1 MSYAVLAELPPVYG
15 LFCAVSGPLVYTFLG
30 SSRHISIGPVALVS
44 LSLPRVYDVLYPD
57 LLSLPEEEA
66 SAVRVHAALSIAF
79 VSGVV
84 LSALGLFRL
93 GLIAH
98 LIPPAVMVGFTN
110 AAALAIG
117 VSQIKEV
124 LGLQGVPRFDYT
136 WQSGWYVL
144 RHLGDGQAAS
154 AGVGLGCIVFLLAA
168 KQLRKRFMQRAPPA
182 GTGVPRRFLS
192 VLKALYPLLSLVL
205 VIVTSLVARLL
216 LSRGVEIIIV
226 KDVPAGLPS
235 PAAPRLD
242 RFWTIVEHSLG
253 VVLVAFMEVG
263 TIFPSYPAPRPLS
276 LTPDD
281 ALFPSLFSQAY
292 AVAKKYALQEGYY
305 LNVNRELLSLGA
317 ANLGASFFSS
327 YPVSGSFSRSAVS
340 YSAGTQTQLANA
352 ISAVCV
358 MMVLSFFAQFFYYL
372 PRATLGAII
381 EVALL
386 NLLDFES
393 MRREYRRSK
402 LDAIVAFVTF
412 SITLAFDTEL
422 GLLGGISAS
431 ALLVYWMPR
440 GGAFITRLYVRPR
453 FRRHDKCSICVID
466 LPRLLLSPT
475 WAQRRL
481 TDYLKSARRS
491 GGAAGMLVILSWHE
505 KWKDEEKS
513 GRDDK
518 VSWEARRRN
527 GQMDEHRVQ
536 AMIQRAMEAADAAG
550 VPREMTTIVGLPL
563 PGKSCQS
570 ADLSLLVT
578 EGQRKVAEN
587 VWRRASSISLLA
599 AYGEELMTDLLTR

>member
-1 MSYAVLAELPPVYG
+1 
-15 LFCAVSGPLVYTFLG
+15 
-30 SSRHISIGPVALVS
+30 
-44 LSLPRVYDVLYPD
+44 
-57 LLSLPEEEA
+57 
-66 SAVRVHAALSIAF
+66 
-79 VSGVV
+79 
-84 LSALGLFRL
+84 
-93 GLIAH
+93 
-98 LIPPAVMVGFTN
+98 
-110 AAALAIG
+110 
-117 VSQIKEV
+117 
-124 LGLQGVPRFDYT
+124 
-136 WQSGWYVL
+136 
-144 RHLGDGQAAS
+144 
-154 AGVGLGCIVFLLAA
+154 
-168 KQLRKRFMQRAPPA
+168 
-182 GTGVPRRFLS
+182 
-192 VLKALYPLLSLVL
+192 
-205 VIVTSLVARLL
+205 
-216 LSRGVEIIIV
+216 
-226 KDVPAGLPS
+226 
-235 PAAPRLD
+235 
-242 RFWTIVEHSLG
+242 
-253 VVLVAFMEVG
+253 
-263 TIFPSYPAPRPLS
+263 
-276 LTPDD
+276 
-281 ALFPSLFSQAY
+281 LFSQAY
-292 AVAKKYALQEGYY
+292 AVAKKYALQEGYH

-340 YSAGTQTQLANA
+340 YLAGTQTQLANA

-386 NLLDFES
+386 NLLDFEG
-393 MRREYRRSK
+393 MRREYQRSK

-412 SITLAFDTEL
+412 AITLAFDTEL

-440 GGAFITRLYVRPR
+440 GGAFIIRLYVRPR

-518 VSWEARRRN
+518 VSWEARRRT
-527 GQMDEHRVQ
+527 GQIDENRVQ

-570 ADLSLLVT
+570 VDLSLLMT

-587 VWRRASSISLLA
+587 VLRRASSISLLA